1 MVNAGDWGK
10 SPAFFLI
17 HDMAVIWGSR
27 FWVGSADSMDFPRS
41 PAESFHS
48 SRRGYTMITDYE
60 LHQLRAD
67 RGQKLSS
74 QVTQHANGFYVRS
87 QSGNAKVYNVRIEGG
102 QWRCD
107 CDDFRYRAED
117 ARMRFDFN
125 CKHILATQFAMKF
138 GTVHGTRSIE
148 ETRERVAAKQSG
160 APRRRTYSTGFI
172 PH

>member
-1 MVNAGDWGK
+1 MD
-10 SPAFFLI
+10 FLI
-17 HDMAVIWGSR
+17 PLQEHQLT
-27 FWVGSADSMDFPRS
+27 F
-41 PAESFHS
+41 
-48 SRRGYTMITDYE
+48 RRGNAMITDYE

-87 QSGNAKVYNVRIEGG
+87 QTGNAKIYNVRIEGG

-107 CDDFRYRAED
+107 CNDFRYRAED

-125 CKHILATQFAMKF
+125 CKHILGVQYAMKY
-138 GTVHGTRSIE
+138 GTVHGTKSIE
-148 ETRERVAAKQSG
+148 QTRKTVARKQRG
-160 APRRRTYSTGFI
+160 TPRRRTYTTGFV